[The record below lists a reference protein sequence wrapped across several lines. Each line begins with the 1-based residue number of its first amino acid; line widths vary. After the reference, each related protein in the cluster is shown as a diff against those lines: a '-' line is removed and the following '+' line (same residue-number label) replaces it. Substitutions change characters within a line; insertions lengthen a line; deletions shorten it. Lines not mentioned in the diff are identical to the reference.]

1 MRYWMM
7 IFLFCFSAV
16 SMAEQ
21 QPDAN
26 QQLDELIFNDPD
38 SPRMGAK
45 HPRLTIV
52 SFTDYNCPWCK
63 KFDPM
68 LEKIV
73 HDNPDVQLIVKLL
86 PFRGESSMASARVAL
101 TAWRTMP
108 DKFWALHQ
116 RLMTKKGNHDAA
128 SILAAQQKTATT
140 GIIPDAKSQQSL
152 QMNLILSQVLGIQ
165 GTPAT
170 IIGDQMVAGAIPQAD
185 LEALV
190 KEQLAKSD
198 AQ

>member
-7 IFLFCFSAV
+7 IFLFFFSAV

-128 SILAAQQKTATT
+128 SILAAQQKMATT
-140 GIIPDAKSQQSL
+140 GITPDAKSQQSL

>member
-7 IFLFCFSAV
+7 ILLFCFSAA

-21 QPDAN
+21 HADPN
-26 QQLDELIFNDPD
+26 QQLVDLIFNDPD
-38 SPRMGAK
+38 SPRKGAK
-45 HPRLTIV
+45 NPRLTIV

-101 TAWRTMP
+101 TAWRTAP
-108 DKFWALHQ
+108 EKFWALHQ
-116 RLMTKKGNHDAA
+116 RLMTKKGNHDAS
-128 SILAAQQKTATT
+128 SIMAAQQKTATAE
-140 GIIPDAKSQQSL
+140 IKPDAKSQLSVQL
-152 QMNLILSQVLGIQ
+152 NLILSQVLGIQ

-170 IIGDQMVAGAIPQAD
+170 LIGDQMVAGAIPQAD

-190 KEQLAKSD
+190 KEHLEKSD